1 MAAIA
6 GIAFASLL
14 MLTHM
19 GVSDAL
25 FDSAVLLHH
34 KLNGEIVIV
43 SKQYQFL
50 IRSQSFSERR
60 LQQALAVGGVE
71 SAAPLYLG
79 MAPWTNPWSHETR
92 DVFMVG
98 FEPRPGV
105 LNVSGLDESF
115 RKLREPDTVLF
126 DELSREEFGPIDEAF
141 RAGETVNVQIGPR
154 KMRVAGLFAMGT
166 SFGVDGS
173 LMTSDLNFL
182 RVAPGA
188 RKGLIG
194 MGVVKLKPG
203 ADPETVRSQLDIL
216 LPDDVAVLAREQ
228 LIKNE
233 VAYWSGGTPIGFTAF
248 LGVAMGWIVGAVIV
262 YQILSSDVSEHLQEY
277 ATLKAMGYTNSYLFG
292 VVMQEAVIIS
302 VLGFLPS
309 LLLVEIVYAI
319 THAQTLLPIGM
330 TLERA
335 LTVYGYTFGMCA
347 LSGALAARQ
356 LRSADPASIF

>member
-1 MAAIA
+1 MVRVPLAWLQLYKSKGRLLAAVA

-50 IRSQSFSERR
+50 IRSQSFSDRR
-60 LQQALAVGGVE
+60 LQQALAVDGVE

-79 MAPWTNPWSHETR
+79 MAPWTNPWSRKTR

-105 LNVSGLDESF
+105 LNVSGLDEPF
-115 RKLREPDTVLF
+115 QELREPDTVLF

-141 RAGETVNVQIGPR
+141 LAGESVDVQIGPR
-154 KMRVAGLFAMGT
+154 KMRVVGLFALGT

-173 LMTSDLNFL
+173 LLTSDLNFL

-194 MGVVKLKPG
+194 MGVVKLKPDAG
-203 ADPETVRSQLDIL
+203 LEAVRAQLDDL

-228 LIKNE
+228 LIENE
-233 VAYWSGGTPIGFTAF
+233 VAYWAGGTPIGFTAF

-277 ATLKAMGYTNSYLFG
+277 ATLKAMGYTNRYLFG
-292 VVMQEAVIIS
+292 VVMQEAVIVS

-309 LLLVEIVYAI
+309 LLLVEVVYAI

-330 TLERA
+330 TLDRA
-335 LTVYGYTFGMCA
+335 LTVYGYTLGM
-347 LSGALAARQ
+347 
-356 LRSADPASIF
+356 